1 MTESQVESITTA
13 AVAVTEGERAL
24 HGACGMWHGDRVSEG
39 ERDSGSQS
47 QGTSLASFG
56 AQVNHNNIKF
66 DFQPV
71 SGCSD

>member
-13 AVAVTEGERAL
+13 AVAVTEGEGRYMGHVAW
-24 HGACGMWHGDRVSEG
+24 GRVSEG

-71 SGCSD
+71 SGCSG